1 MSQGRME
8 RVEDLI
14 NMKQYE
20 VSGISLVRGNHLM
33 IYLGKS
39 YVSILGGRQ
48 EEKMHCLL

>member
-20 VSGISLVRGNHLM
+20 VSGISLVRGNHLT
-33 IYLGKS
+33 IYLGECMFG
-39 YVSILGGRQ
+39 GGR
-48 EEKMHCLL
+48 EKKMHCLL